1 MDIKYQRY
9 MNRELF
15 PGNDISINGT
25 KWYCFGHCTLVGS
38 TINISL
44 PVVIDESEEPHIA
57 RQSQMR
63 RAEDCP
69 SPPKGGRTPVEN
81 DILSQYERLEHA
93 QLVGKQ
99 IIAFYKDTDSFI
111 LVVEDKGYLK
121 LVAGNDYD
129 EYRQPISNELTFLDL
144 KNLGLLDEGVREQHE
159 EEERLLRE
167 ATHENS
173 KVVKFHIAVK
183 AIGREKALEL
193 LDKTETEE

>member
-69 SPPKGGRTPVEN
+69 SPPEGGRTPVEN
-81 DILSQYERLEHA
+81 DILSQYRRIEVEE
-93 QLVGKQ
+93 LVGKNIVISSQ
-99 IIAFYKDTDSFI
+99 RLEQLIIITD
-111 LVVEDKGYLK
+111 DKCYVNLEPHNRFGEMELIDEK
-121 LVAGNDYD
+121 LNLG
-129 EYRQPISNELTFLDL
+129 DL
-144 KNLGLLDEGVREQHE
+144 KHLELLDDGVWEKYQHE
-159 EEERLLRE
+159 KQSKKEIDHERLNTKYLNDVVR
-167 ATHENS
+167 ALGRT
-173 KVVKFHIAVK
+173 KV
-183 AIGREKALEL
+183 LEL
-193 LDKTETEE
+193 LDKSVE